1 MKSRSFLYLCTEI
14 SLKYVFVVARPIKA
28 IPVLKGILSLI
39 LFAVLAL
46 AACTGRNPQT
56 PEKSKPTDT
65 LYTKQKAMDVYD
77 YQPER
82 ALQIVDS
89 AVIVGNMSQVWADGL
104 RARIYSWTLMGQ
116 TVDSLL
122 HGPEGVRFDSARV
135 IGERLL
141 AHDSLKAN
149 IGMHQDVLELLVYVA
164 RQQQDTAR
172 WLRHSQELVEVCHQ
186 QGDDAEPEALRTE
199 AEVGAV
205 LCAMGQR
212 EQGMARLDSVIAIL
226 DSREHRQFNWLDAS
240 VIAMKRK
247 MSVLNDEEK
256 YIETIPLARRIIDRL
271 DDYERH
277 PQDYHDGTY
286 REPADSTE
294 RADYINFYRTQIQ
307 SRLTAA
313 YAALGEQGS
322 MKDIYEQIEQSVRD
336 VTAREHIAR
345 YHALEQ
351 QMLRREAESR
361 SQMMTFV
368 AIASVSGLLVI
379 LLFTGYLFFQKR
391 RIQQKNRVLAR
402 MIEEQNE
409 GPNESPNE
417 NQNKQLFTALD
428 NAIRSERL
436 YANPTF
442 QRQDACEHFNIRR
455 EVLNQL
461 LTDYADGQSFPAYIN
476 SIRLSEA
483 CRLLSEDSKKTVNAI
498 AEEVG
503 LTPRNLRRLFVDQ
516 YGMTPTEY
524 RNGLH

>member
-1 MKSRSFLYLCTEI
+1 MKQVKLWI
-14 SLKYVFVVARPIKA
+14 IAA
-28 IPVLKGILSLI
+28 ILMTG
-39 LFAVLAL
+39 
-46 AACTGRNPQT
+46 CTGKNSGGTESVAQPSDT
-56 PEKSKPTDT
+56 VYTSKR
-65 LYTKQKAMDVYD
+65 AMDIYD

-82 ALQIVDS
+82 ALQIIDS
-89 AVIVGNMSQVWADGL
+89 AVIVGNLSEVRADFL
-104 RARIYSWTLMGQ
+104 RSRIYSWSIMGQ

-122 HGPEGVRFDSARV
+122 HGPKDVRFDSARV

-141 AHDSLKAN
+141 THDTLKTN
-149 IGMHQDVLELLVYVA
+149 IGLRQDVLEVLVYVA

-172 WLRHSQELVEVCHQ
+172 WLQRSQELVEVCHR
-186 QGDDAEPEALRTE
+186 QGEDAEPEALRTE

-212 EQGMARLDSVIAIL
+212 EKGMARLDSVIAIL
-226 DSREHRQFNWLDAS
+226 DSREHQQFNWLDAFI
-240 VIAMKRK
+240 IASKRK
-247 MSVLNDEEK
+247 INVLSGEAEANSIPADAPTRSLSLFT
-256 YIETIPLARRIIDRL
+256 IHSSLIIPLVSRIIDRL

-286 REPADSTE
+286 REPADSTA
-294 RADYINFYRTQIQ
+294 RADYINFYRTQMQ

-322 MKDIYEQIEQSVRD
+322 MKDVYEQIEQSARD

-351 QMLRREAESR
+351 QMLRQQAESR
-361 SQMMTFV
+361 SRMMTFV

-379 LLFTGYLFFQKR
+379 LLFATYLYLQKR
-391 RIQQKNRVLAR
+391 RIQQKNRVLVR
-402 MIEEQNE
+402 LIEKKDMEEQK
-409 GPNESPNE
+409 ESKE
-417 NQNKQLFTALD
+417 TSSLFTINSSLFTQID
-428 NAIRSERL
+428 TAIRSERL

-461 LTDYADGQSFPAYIN
+461 LTDYADGQSFPSYIN
-476 SIRLSEA
+476 GIRLSEA
-483 CRLLSEDSKKTVNAI
+483 CRLLSEQPAKTVNAI

-516 YGMTPTEY
+516 YGMTPSEY
-524 RNGLH
+524 RTNIGT

>member
-1 MKSRSFLYLCTEI
+1 MKQALH
-14 SLKYVFVVARPIKA
+14 
-28 IPVLKGILSLI
+28 LI
-39 LFAVLAL
+39 LFVAILAL
-46 AACTGRNPQT
+46 LIVGCTGKDVTKRMPQ
-56 PEKSKPTDT
+56 PTDT

-89 AVIVGNMSQVWADGL
+89 AVIVGNISEVWADGL

-141 AHDSLKAN
+141 LHDSLKAN
-149 IGMHQDVLELLVYVA
+149 IGMRQDVLEVLVYVA

-172 WLRHSQELVEVCHQ
+172 WLRCSQELVEVCHL
-186 QGDDAEPEALRTE
+186 QGEDAEPEALRTE
-199 AEVGAV
+199 AEMGAV
-205 LCAMGQR
+205 LCMMGRR

-294 RADYINFYRTQIQ
+294 RADYINFYRTQMQ

-313 YAALGEQGS
+313 YAAIGEQGS
-322 MKDIYEQIEQSVRD
+322 MQDIYEQIEQSVRD

-351 QMLRREAESR
+351 QMLRQEAESR
-361 SQMMTFV
+361 SRMMTFV
-368 AIASVSGLLVI
+368 AVASVSGLLVI

-391 RIQQKNRVLAR
+391 RIQQKNRVLAQQLTEFYDNTR
-402 MIEEQNE
+402 PESAESSAAADSKLSTDPINPEDLYHHIRDEVNRLQLYTDPGFGRQSIIERFHLTKDQASRVFSQ
-409 GPNESPNE
+409 G
-417 NQNKQLFTALD
+417 
-428 NAIRSERL
+428 SE
-436 YANPTF
+436 
-442 QRQDACEHFNIRR
+442 HSNIS
-455 EVLNQL
+455 
-461 LTDYADGQSFPAYIN
+461 SFIN
-476 SIRLSEA
+476 D
-483 CRLLSEDSKKTVNAI
+483 CRLDHA
-498 AEEVG
+498 
-503 LTPRNLRRLFVDQ
+503 RRLLVSRPDMAIGDIATASGFGVRTTFTRSLKAK
-516 YGMTPTEY
+516 YGITPTEF
-524 RNGLH
+524 REQQR

>member
-1 MKSRSFLYLCTEI
+1 MMMM
-14 SLKYVFVVARPIKA
+14 V
-28 IPVLKGILSLI
+28 G
-39 LFAVLAL
+39 
-46 AACTGRNPQT
+46 CTGNGGTQQVQHPQ
-56 PEKSKPTDT
+56 DT
-65 LYTKQKAMDVYD
+65 VYTQQAAMGVYD
-77 YQPER
+77 YDPVR
-82 ALQIVDS
+82 ALRIVDS
-89 AVIVGNMSQVWADGL
+89 AVIVGNMSEVWADGL

-141 AHDSLKAN
+141 THDSLKAN
-149 IGMHQDVLELLVYVA
+149 IGMHQDVLEVLVYVA

-172 WLRHSQELVEVCHQ
+172 WLRRSQELVEVCHH

-199 AEVGAV
+199 AEMGAV
-205 LCAMGQR
+205 LCMMGQR
-212 EQGMARLDSVIAIL
+212 QQGMARLDSVIAIL

-247 MSVLNDEEK
+247 ISALNDGEK
-256 YIETIPLARRIIDRL
+256 YIETIPLASRIIDRL
-271 DDYERH
+271 NDYERH

-294 RADYINFYRTQIQ
+294 RADYINFYRTQMQ

-313 YAALGEQGS
+313 YATLGEQGS

-336 VTAREHIAR
+336 VMAREHIAR

-351 QMLRREAESR
+351 QMLRQEAESR
-361 SQMMTFV
+361 SHMMTFV

-379 LLFTGYLFFQKR
+379 LLFAAYLFFQKR
-391 RIQQKNRVLAR
+391 RIQQKNRVLTKL
-402 MIEEQNE
+402 IEERNR
-409 GPNESPNE
+409 PLSDTSD
-417 NQNKQLFTALD
+417 NKQLFTALD
-428 NAIRSERL
+428 SSIRSERL

-442 QRQDACEHFNIRR
+442 QRQDACDHFNLRR

-483 CRLLSEDSKKTVNAI
+483 CRLLREQPAKTVNAI

-516 YGMTPTEY
+516 YGMTPSEY

>member
-1 MKSRSFLYLCTEI
+1 MKQALHLLLYL
-14 SLKYVFVVARPIKA
+14 VVA
-28 IPVLKGILSLI
+28 SLVI
-39 LFAVLAL
+39 G
-46 AACTGRNPQT
+46 CTGKEQTSKENKQPQ
-56 PEKSKPTDT
+56 DT
-65 LYTKQKAMDVYD
+65 IYTQQTAMDVYD
-77 YQPER
+77 YDPVR
-82 ALQIVDS
+82 ALEIIDS
-89 AVIVGNMSQVWADGL
+89 AVIVGNMSRVWADGI

-122 HGPEGVRFDSARV
+122 HGPEGMRFDSARV

-141 AHDSLKAN
+141 QHDSLKTN
-149 IGMHQDVLELLVYVA
+149 IGMHQDVLEVLVYVA

-172 WLRHSQELVEVCHQ
+172 WLRRSQELVEVCHQ
-186 QGDDAEPEALRTE
+186 QGEDAEPEALRTE
-199 AEVGAV
+199 AEMGAA
-205 LCAMGQR
+205 LCMMGQR

-226 DSREHRQFNWLDAS
+226 DSREHRQFNWLDAFI
-240 VIAMKRK
+240 IASKRK
-247 MSVLNDEEK
+247 INVLNDEEK
-256 YIETIPLARRIIDRL
+256 YVETLPLARRIIDRL

-294 RADYINFYRTQIQ
+294 RADYIHFYRTQMQ
-307 SRLTAA
+307 GRLTAA

-322 MKDIYEQIEQSVRD
+322 MEDIYEQIEQSVRD

-351 QMLRREAESR
+351 QMHRQEAESR
-361 SQMMTFV
+361 SRMMTFV
-368 AIASVSGLLVI
+368 AVAPVAGLLVI

-391 RIQQKNRVLAR
+391 RIQQKNRVLAKL
-402 MIEEQNE
+402 IEEQNDS
-409 GPNESPNE
+409 PNESQNQSQNDSPNE

-442 QRQDACEHFNIRR
+442 QRQDACEHFNLRR

-483 CRLLSEDSKKTVNAI
+483 CRLLSEQPAKTVNAI

-524 RNGLH
+524 RKGLN

>member
-1 MKSRSFLYLCTEI
+1 MKQTI
-14 SLKYVFVVARPIKA
+14 H
-28 IPVLKGILSLI
+28 LI
-39 LFAVLAL
+39 LYIAIVTLIIG
-46 AACTGRNPQT
+46 CTGKNS
-56 PEKSKPTDT
+56 ESSTDNKQLQDT
-65 LYTKQKAMDVYD
+65 VYTNQKAMDVYD

-104 RARIYSWTLMGQ
+104 KARIYSWTHMGQ

-141 AHDSLKAN
+141 THDSLKAN
-149 IGMHQDVLELLVYVA
+149 IGMHQDVLEVLVYVA

-172 WLRHSQELVEVCHQ
+172 WLRRSQELVEVCHR

-205 LCAMGQR
+205 LCTMGQHQ
-212 EQGMARLDSVIAIL
+212 QGMARLDSVIAIL
-226 DSREHRQFNWLDAS
+226 DSREHRQFNWLDATI
-240 VIAMKRK
+240 IALKRK
-247 MSVLNDEEK
+247 ISVLNDEEK

-294 RADYINFYRTQIQ
+294 RTDYINFYRTQMQ

-313 YAALGEQGS
+313 YATLGEKGS
-322 MKDIYEQIEQSVRD
+322 MKDIYKQIERSVRD

-351 QMLRREAESR
+351 QKLRQEAESR
-361 SQMMTFV
+361 SRMMTFV
-368 AIASVSGLLVI
+368 AVASVSGLLVI
-379 LLFTGYLFFQKR
+379 LLFTGYLFVQNR
-391 RIQQKNRVLAR
+391 RIQQKNRALIRLIEKKDV
-402 MIEEQNE
+402 EEQKE
-409 GPNESPNE
+409 LKDSSS
-417 NQNKQLFTALD
+417 LFTQNYSLFTQID
-428 NAIRSERL
+428 SAIRSERL
-436 YANPTF
+436 YAN
-442 QRQDACEHFNIRR
+442 QDIGRQDICERFNLRR
-455 EVLNQL
+455 EMLNQL
-461 LTDYADGQSFPAYIN
+461 LSDYVDGQSFPAYIN

-483 CRLLSEDSKKTVNAI
+483 CRLLNEQPAKTVNAI

-524 RNGLH
+524 RTNIS

>member
-1 MKSRSFLYLCTEI
+1 MRNHLICRYLFL
-14 SLKYVFVVARPIKA
+14 VVATMMMM
-28 IPVLKGILSLI
+28 VG
-39 LFAVLAL
+39 
-46 AACTGRNPQT
+46 CTGNGGTQQVQHPQ
-56 PEKSKPTDT
+56 DT
-65 LYTKQKAMDVYD
+65 VYTQQAAMGVYD
-77 YQPER
+77 YDPVR
-82 ALQIVDS
+82 ALRIVDS
-89 AVIVGNMSQVWADGL
+89 AVIVGNMSEVWADGL

-141 AHDSLKAN
+141 THDSLKAN
-149 IGMHQDVLELLVYVA
+149 IGMHQDVLEVLVYVA

-172 WLRHSQELVEVCHQ
+172 WLRRSQELVEVCHQ

-199 AEVGAV
+199 AEMGAV
-205 LCAMGQR
+205 LCMMGQR
-212 EQGMARLDSVIAIL
+212 QQGMARLDSVIAIL

-247 MSVLNDEEK
+247 ISALNDGEK
-256 YIETIPLARRIIDRL
+256 YIETIPLASRIIDRL
-271 DDYERH
+271 NDYERH

-294 RADYINFYRTQIQ
+294 RADYINFYRTQMQ

-313 YAALGEQGS
+313 YATLGEQGS

-336 VTAREHIAR
+336 VMAREHIAR

-351 QMLRREAESR
+351 QMLRQEAESR
-361 SQMMTFV
+361 SHMMTFV

-379 LLFTGYLFFQKR
+379 LLFAAYLFFQKR
-391 RIQQKNRVLAR
+391 RIQQKNRVLTKL
-402 MIEEQNE
+402 IEERNR
-409 GPNESPNE
+409 PLSDTSD
-417 NQNKQLFTALD
+417 NKQLFTALD
-428 NAIRSERL
+428 SSIRSERL

-442 QRQDACEHFNIRR
+442 QRQDACDHFNLRR

-483 CRLLSEDSKKTVNAI
+483 CRLLREQPAKTVNAI

-516 YGMTPTEY
+516 YGMTPSEY

>member
-1 MKSRSFLYLCTEI
+1 MSQKI
-14 SLKYVFVVARPIKA
+14 H
-28 IPVLKGILSLI
+28 LI
-39 LFAVLAL
+39 LYIAILTIVG
-46 AACTGRNPQT
+46 CTGKGGAKPKHVPQ
-56 PEKSKPTDT
+56 PTDT
-65 LYTKQKAMDVYD
+65 LYTQQKAMNVYD

-89 AVIVGNMSQVWADGL
+89 AVIVGNISPVWADGL

-116 TVDSLL
+116 TVDSLF

-149 IGMHQDVLELLVYVA
+149 IGMHQDVLEVLVYVA

-172 WLRHSQELVEVCHQ
+172 WLRCSQELVEVCHL
-186 QGDDAEPEALRTE
+186 QGEDAEPEALRTE
-199 AEVGAV
+199 AEMGAV
-205 LCAMGQR
+205 LCMMGQR
-212 EQGMARLDSVIAIL
+212 ERGMARLDSVIAIL
-226 DSREHRQFNWLDAS
+226 DSREHRQFNWLDAFI
-240 VIAMKRK
+240 IASKRK
-247 MSVLNDEEK
+247 INVLSGEAEANSTL
-256 YIETIPLARRIIDRL
+256 YTQNSTLIIPLARRIIDRL

-277 PQDYHDGTY
+277 PQEYHDGTY

-294 RADYINFYRTQIQ
+294 RADYINFYRTQMQ

-322 MKDIYEQIEQSVRD
+322 MKDVYEQIEQSVRD

-345 YHALEQ
+345 YHALDQ
-351 QMLRREAESR
+351 QMLRQEAESR
-361 SQMMTFV
+361 SRMMTFV
-368 AIASVSGLLVI
+368 AVASVSGLLVI
-379 LLFTGYLFFQKR
+379 LLFAAYLFFQKR
-391 RIQQKNRVLAR
+391 RIQQKNRALIR
-402 MIEEQNE
+402 LIEKKDVEEPKEQRDT
-409 GPNESPNE
+409 SS
-417 NQNKQLFTALD
+417 LFTINSSLFTQID
-428 NAIRSERL
+428 SSIRSERL

-442 QRQDACEHFNIRR
+442 QRQDACEHFNLRR

-461 LTDYADGQSFPAYIN
+461 LSDYADGQSFPAYIN

>member
-1 MKSRSFLYLCTEI
+1 MRNHLICRYLFL
-14 SLKYVFVVARPIKA
+14 VVATMMMM
-28 IPVLKGILSLI
+28 VG
-39 LFAVLAL
+39 
-46 AACTGRNPQT
+46 CTGNGGTQQVQHPQ
-56 PEKSKPTDT
+56 DT
-65 LYTKQKAMDVYD
+65 VYTQQAAMGVYD
-77 YQPER
+77 YDPVR
-82 ALQIVDS
+82 ALRIVDS
-89 AVIVGNMSQVWADGL
+89 AVIVGNMSEVWADGL

-141 AHDSLKAN
+141 THDSLKAN
-149 IGMHQDVLELLVYVA
+149 IGMHQDVLEVLVYVA

-172 WLRHSQELVEVCHQ
+172 WLRRSQELVEVCHR
-186 QGDDAEPEALRTE
+186 QGEDAEPEALRTE
-199 AEVGAV
+199 AEMGAV
-205 LCAMGQR
+205 LCMMGQR
-212 EQGMARLDSVIAIL
+212 QQGMARLDSVIAIL

-247 MSVLNDEEK
+247 ISALNDGEK
-256 YIETIPLARRIIDRL
+256 YIETIPLASRIIDRL
-271 DDYERH
+271 NDYERH

-294 RADYINFYRTQIQ
+294 RADYINFYRTQMQ

-313 YAALGEQGS
+313 YATLGEQGS

-336 VTAREHIAR
+336 VMAREHIAR

-351 QMLRREAESR
+351 QMLRQEAESR
-361 SQMMTFV
+361 SHMMTFV

-379 LLFTGYLFFQKR
+379 LLFAAYLFFQKR
-391 RIQQKNRVLAR
+391 RIQQKNRVLTKL
-402 MIEEQNE
+402 IEERNR
-409 GPNESPNE
+409 PLSDTSD
-417 NQNKQLFTALD
+417 NKQLFTALD
-428 NAIRSERL
+428 SSIRSERL

-442 QRQDACEHFNIRR
+442 QRQDACDHFNLRR

-483 CRLLSEDSKKTVNAI
+483 CRLLREQPAKTVNAI

-516 YGMTPTEY
+516 YGMTPSEY

>member
-1 MKSRSFLYLCTEI
+1 MPNHNRT
-14 SLKYVFVVARPIKA
+14 
-28 IPVLKGILSLI
+28 
-39 LFAVLAL
+39 LFALLLLCAVLTL
-46 AACTGRNPQT
+46 AGCGGRSAEGRLQGKNRGAKHLPQ
-56 PEKSKPTDT
+56 PTDT
-65 LYTKQKAMDVYD
+65 LYTQQKAMDVYD

-141 AHDSLKAN
+141 THDSLKAN
-149 IGMHQDVLELLVYVA
+149 IGMHQDVLEVLVYVA

-172 WLRHSQELVEVCHQ
+172 WLRRSQELVEVCHL
-186 QGDDAEPEALRTE
+186 QGEDAEPEALRTE
-199 AEVGAV
+199 AEMGAA
-205 LCAMGQR
+205 LCMMGQR
-212 EQGMARLDSVIAIL
+212 EQGMARLDSVVAIL
-226 DSREHRQFNWLDAS
+226 DSRDHRQFNWLDAFI
-240 VIAMKRK
+240 IASKRK
-247 MSVLNDEEK
+247 MCVLNDEEK
-256 YIETIPLARRIIDRL
+256 YIETIPLARRIIERL
-271 DDYERH
+271 NDYERH
-277 PQDYHDGTY
+277 PQAYHDGTY

-294 RADYINFYRTQIQ
+294 RADYINFYRTQMQ

-322 MKDIYEQIEQSVRD
+322 MKDVYEQIEQSVRD

-345 YHALEQ
+345 HHALEQ
-351 QMLRREAESR
+351 QMYRREAESR
-361 SQMMTFV
+361 SRMMTFV
-368 AIASVSGLLVI
+368 AVASVSGLLVI

-391 RIQQKNRVLAR
+391 RIQQKNRALIR
-402 MIEEQNE
+402 LIEKKDVEEPKEQRDT
-409 GPNESPNE
+409 SS
-417 NQNKQLFTALD
+417 LFTINYSLFTQLD
-428 NAIRSERL
+428 SAIRSERL

-442 QRQDACEHFNIRR
+442 QRQDACDRFNLRR

-476 SIRLSEA
+476 NIRLSEA
-483 CRLLSEDSKKTVNAI
+483 CRLLSEQPDKTVNAI

>member
-1 MKSRSFLYLCTEI
+1 MKQALH
-14 SLKYVFVVARPIKA
+14 
-28 IPVLKGILSLI
+28 LI
-39 LFAVLAL
+39 LFVAILAL
-46 AACTGRNPQT
+46 LIVGCTGKDVTKHVPQ
-56 PEKSKPTDT
+56 PTDT
-65 LYTKQKAMDVYD
+65 LYTRQKAMDVYD

-89 AVIVGNMSQVWADGL
+89 AVIVGNISPVWADGL

-141 AHDSLKAN
+141 LHDSLKAN
-149 IGMHQDVLELLVYVA
+149 IGMRQDVLEVLVYVA

-172 WLRHSQELVEVCHQ
+172 WLRCSQELVEVCHL
-186 QGDDAEPEALRTE
+186 QGEDAEPEALRTE
-199 AEVGAV
+199 AEMGAV
-205 LCAMGQR
+205 LCMMGRR

-351 QMLRREAESR
+351 QMLRQEAR
-361 SQMMTFV
+361 
-368 AIASVSGLLVI
+368 AA
-379 LLFTGYLFFQKR
+379 
-391 RIQQKNRVLAR
+391 A
-402 MIEEQNE
+402 
-409 GPNESPNE
+409 
-417 NQNKQLFTALD
+417 A
-428 NAIRSERL
+428 
-436 YANPTF
+436 
-442 QRQDACEHFNIRR
+442 
-455 EVLNQL
+455 
-461 LTDYADGQSFPAYIN
+461 
-476 SIRLSEA
+476 
-483 CRLLSEDSKKTVNAI
+483 
-498 AEEVG
+498 
-503 LTPRNLRRLFVDQ
+503 
-516 YGMTPTEY
+516 
-524 RNGLH
+524 

>member
-1 MKSRSFLYLCTEI
+1 MRNHLICRYLFL
-14 SLKYVFVVARPIKA
+14 VVATMMMM
-28 IPVLKGILSLI
+28 VG
-39 LFAVLAL
+39 
-46 AACTGRNPQT
+46 CTGNGGTQQVQHPQ
-56 PEKSKPTDT
+56 DT
-65 LYTKQKAMDVYD
+65 VYTQQAAMGVYD
-77 YQPER
+77 YDPVR
-82 ALQIVDS
+82 ALRIVDS
-89 AVIVGNMSQVWADGL
+89 AVIVGNMSEVWADGL

-141 AHDSLKAN
+141 THDSLKAN
-149 IGMHQDVLELLVYVA
+149 IGMHQDVLEVLVYVA

-172 WLRHSQELVEVCHQ
+172 WLRRSQELVEVCHR
-186 QGDDAEPEALRTE
+186 QGEDAEPEALRTE
-199 AEVGAV
+199 AEMGAV
-205 LCAMGQR
+205 LCMMGQR
-212 EQGMARLDSVIAIL
+212 QQGMARLDSVIAIL

-247 MSVLNDEEK
+247 ISALNDGEK
-256 YIETIPLARRIIDRL
+256 YIETIPLASRIIDRL
-271 DDYERH
+271 NDYERH

-294 RADYINFYRTQIQ
+294 RADYINFYRTQMQ

-322 MKDIYEQIEQSVRD
+322 MKDVYEQIEQSVRD

-345 YHALEQ
+345 YHALDQ
-351 QMLRREAESR
+351 QMLRQEAESR
-361 SQMMTFV
+361 SRMMTFV
-368 AIASVSGLLVI
+368 AVASVSGLLVI
-379 LLFTGYLFFQKR
+379 LLFAAYLFFQKR
-391 RIQQKNRVLAR
+391 RIQQKNRALIR
-402 MIEEQNE
+402 LIEKKDVEEPKEQRDT
-409 GPNESPNE
+409 SS
-417 NQNKQLFTALD
+417 LFTINSSLFTQID
-428 NAIRSERL
+428 SSIRSERL

-442 QRQDACEHFNIRR
+442 QRQDACEHFNLRR

-461 LTDYADGQSFPAYIN
+461 LSDYADGQSFPAYIN